1 MAILAVNLIPGDI
14 DIFVPCRT
22 PPRESGREDVARP
35 PMAVKI
41 KRSSVS
47 AVLVSFA
54 IHFVALGSLAFVVQQ
69 VKNMDA
75 LIPIETVFDE
85 ERVQEQF
92 EQQIE
97 KATEA
102 AQTMTYVAGG
112 SVSGA
117 IGGSGAPAVSQRNIE
132 QSESLQNPDVSVN
145 VGPMDINGIADLG
158 TDLGEGEVTGEVGAA
173 VDGYGTALSRVTQEI
188 VRHMRE
194 SKVLVVWLFDESD
207 SMKDDQQEIK
217 NQFHKVYE
225 ELGIV
230 EKSDEKIRSAA
241 AKDKE
246 ILQTVVYGYGAKLH
260 ELMKAPSSDL
270 KEIRSAIDKIAI
282 DESGIE
288 NTCMAVSS
296 VVDRYGANARRQKR
310 KLLVVLVTDESG
322 SPTDNQNIDA
332 TIDKVKRYE
341 TPVYIMGR
349 EAVFGYPYARLRWK
363 DPKFGLDHWLQ
374 IDRGPETAMP
384 EALQFDG
391 LHARWDAFSSGFGPY
406 EQVRIAKDSG
416 GIFFVL
422 PGEEENLVG
431 QDAIE
436 KRKFQ
441 FYDMKEYLPWLVSR
455 REYVEDRKKSKF
467 RETMWEVIAALN
479 PHTDA
484 ELNIQEHHYPFEKE
498 EFQKAGLVSFNRGV
512 RALNMLNEAAKR
524 LEKIKPLRA
533 SEESTRWRANF
544 DLMHAQVL
552 GYRVRL
558 FQALLALDQHAKN
571 PQPVKNKMSNEWH
584 LQRTPKMMAPDA
596 QVVKATKIDMDE
608 LKKQEQTARDLLNQ
622 VVKDHPRTPWARRAE
637 WELGYGFGF
646 QIIEGFRDPR
656 YRDLKDIK
664 FPKP

>member
-1 MAILAVNLIPGDI
+1 
-14 DIFVPCRT
+14 
-22 PPRESGREDVARP
+22 
-35 PMAVKI
+35 MAVKI

-47 AVLVSFA
+47 AVVVSFV
-54 IHFVALGSLAFVVQQ
+54 IHFLALGSLAFVVQQ

-217 NQFHKVYE
+217 KQFHKVYE

-230 EKSDEKIRSAA
+230 EKQDEKIRSAA

-246 ILQTVVYGYGAKLH
+246 ILQTVIYGYGAKLH

-282 DESGIE
+282 DESGLE

-296 VVDRYGANARRQKR
+296 VVDKYGANARRQKR

-322 SPTDNQNIDA
+322 NDGQNIDA
-332 TIDKVKRYE
+332 TIDRVKRYE

-406 EQVRIAKDSG
+406 EQVRMAKDSG

-431 QDAIE
+431 QDAID

-455 REYVEDRKKSKF
+455 REYVEDRKTSKF

-479 PHTDA
+479 PHTDK

-498 EFQKAGLVSFNRGV
+498 EFQKAGQVSFTRGV
-512 RALNMLNEAAKR
+512 RALSMLNEAAKR

-571 PQPVKNKMSNEWH
+571 PQAPKNKMSNEWH

-637 WELGYGFGF
+637 WELAYGFGF

>member
-1 MAILAVNLIPGDI
+1 MAL
-14 DIFVPCRT
+14 
-22 PPRESGREDVARP
+22 
-35 PMAVKI
+35 KI
-41 KRSSVS
+41 KRSNVS
-47 AVLVSFA
+47 AVLVSFV

-69 VKNMDA
+69 VKNMDD

-145 VGPMDINGIADLG
+145 VGPTDINGIADLG
-158 TDLGEGEVTGEVGAA
+158 QDLGEGEVTGEVGAA

-217 NQFHKVYE
+217 KQFHKVYE

-230 EKSDEKIRSAA
+230 EKSDKEIRAAA

-246 ILQTVVYGYGAKLH
+246 ILQTVIYGYGAKLH
-260 ELMKAPSSDL
+260 ELMKAPSSNL
-270 KEIRSAIDKIAI
+270 KEIRDAIDKIAI
-282 DESGIE
+282 DESGLE

-296 VVDRYGANARRQKR
+296 VVDKYGANARRQKR

-322 SPTDNQNIDA
+322 NDGQNIDA

-498 EFQKAGLVSFNRGV
+498 EFAKAGLVSFNRGV
-512 RALNMLNEAAKR
+512 RALGMLNEAAKR

-571 PQPVKNKMSNEWH
+571 PQAPKNKMSNEWH

-637 WELGYGFGF
+637 WELAYGFGF

-656 YRDLKDIK
+656 YRDLRDIK